1 MEDDGY
7 PLITAQNAAAAV
19 ERNAL
24 KRGRGEEKYSFS
36 PIYSQSISNCE
47 AGDEHDPYYIQR

>member
-1 MEDDGY
+1 MTAIDWGIPIEAPPARLPEVSEKAGERVQLRDEGY

-24 KRGRGEEKYSFS
+24 KRGRE
-36 PIYSQSISNCE
+36 
-47 AGDEHDPYYIQR
+47 